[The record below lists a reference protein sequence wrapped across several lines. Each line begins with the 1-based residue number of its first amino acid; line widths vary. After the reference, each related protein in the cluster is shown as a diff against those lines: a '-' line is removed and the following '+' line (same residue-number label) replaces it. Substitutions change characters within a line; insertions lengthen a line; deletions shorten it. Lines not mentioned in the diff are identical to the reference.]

1 LFDFVLFSF
10 VIYLL
15 SFYLGFYRIRK
26 KKDLHESKYNESK
39 QDEADLSSV
48 QEEKLLLTQLT
59 AVEKA
64 YEIMKQSLSAGDDN
78 SGNNADGNSLAKL
91 ISMMEVIIQKTS
103 DTHSVSSLSSLSNN
117 SSIVSK
123 DTSRDAFAGEARRIS
138 TAYTEEQN
146 KLDLMMKIQQTRQRQ
161 ALQRKLWERNQAKMQ
176 LNASK
181 AKEKGDDDDSGEGE
195 EEEEDGSEKVVI
207 PQKSFLGF
215 QARSGYHPDS
225 VRGLTSV
232 PTIAESRDN
241 QRSMA
246 LRGLNLGP
254 LKRK

>member
-1 LFDFVLFSF
+1 MTT
-10 VIYLL
+10 
-15 SFYLGFYRIRK
+15 
-26 KKDLHESKYNESK
+26 
-39 QDEADLSSV
+39 SSSI
-48 QEEKLLLTQLT
+48 QEEKLLLNQMS

-64 YEIMKQSLSAGDDN
+64 YEIMKQSLATGGTN
-78 SGNNADGNSLAKL
+78 SNNNTDRNALAKL
-91 ISMMEVIIQKTS
+91 ISMMERIIQATGS
-103 DTHSVSSLSSLSNN
+103 EGPGGST
-117 SSIVSK
+117 SSISSISNSAAGINK
-123 DTSRDAFAGEARRIS
+123 DHSRDAFAGEARRIS

-176 LNASK
+176 LNATK
-181 AKEKGDDDDSGEGE
+181 AKEKGDDDSGEGG
-195 EEEEDGSEKVVI
+195 EDEDVDEGSEKVVI

-215 QARSGYHPDS
+215 QPRSGYHPDS

-232 PTIAESRDN
+232 PTVAESRDN